1 MSILKLIPG
10 QKIALTVAKTE
21 QVEGNYGP
29 QVKFSGSTPDDAD
42 AAIYLNVE
50 TATQQLGR
58 IGYTLDSVI
67 GHAVEIERVEKNG
80 RKFTNI
86 NKLNGA
92 PRAAAPA
99 PAKQSYSAGPHIP
112 AIDDEHPALP
122 HEKLDHIF
130 TVYKTC
136 FKEAHTIAR
145 AAFGDDVA
153 DDTVAAMGATLLIA
167 AQKAGV

>member
-1 MSILKLIPG
+1 MQCPKC
-10 QKIALTVAKTE
+10 T
-21 QVEGNYGP
+21 GNMYDNRAENDARLARGE
-29 QVKFSGSTPDDAD
+29 KMRPDWKCKDKACD
-42 AAIYLNVE
+42 
-50 TATQQLGR
+50 G
-58 IGYTLDSVI
+58 VI
-67 GHAVEIERVEKNG
+67 WREKG
-80 RKFTNI
+80 
-86 NKLNGA
+86 
-92 PRAAAPA
+92 AAAPKPAAPAA
-99 PAKQSYSAGPHIP
+99 PAKAAYSAGPHIP